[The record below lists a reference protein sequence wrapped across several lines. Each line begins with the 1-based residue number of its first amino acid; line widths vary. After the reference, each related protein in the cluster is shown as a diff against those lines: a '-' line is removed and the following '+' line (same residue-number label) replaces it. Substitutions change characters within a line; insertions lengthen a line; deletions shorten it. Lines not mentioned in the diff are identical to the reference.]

1 MTRMSPMSPM
11 EPIGRSKRRRRLPLP
26 ESRSGRPMAILIVAT
41 AILTTLGWLVAGS
54 LGAFWVPA
62 LAAAAALLLLR
73 LELPAP
79 RRRRRL
85 QRPGRRFDNREFPAY
100 RRIEESLMWSR
111 VSARHFDHAALPLL
125 GRIVATQLAER
136 RGIDPGT
143 DPAAAR
149 AALGDEAWELV
160 DPDRPIS
167 ADTTAPGVTR
177 AAMARLTD
185 RLEQL

>member
-1 MTRMSPMSPM
+1 MMPM
-11 EPIGRSKRRRRLPLP
+11 EPMKRPRRTKPGWQLPLP
-26 ESRSGRPMAILIVAT
+26 QSRAGRPMAILVIAT
-41 AILTTLGWLVAGS
+41 AVLTTLGWLLAGS

-79 RRRRRL
+79 RRRPRL

-100 RRIEESLMWSR
+100 RRIEEALMWSR

-125 GRIVATQLAER
+125 SRIAATQLAER
-136 RGIDPGT
+136 RGIDPST

-149 AALGDEAWELV
+149 AALGDHAWELV
-160 DPDRPIS
+160 DPNRPIS
-167 ADTTAPGVTR
+167 ADTNAPGVSR

>member
-1 MTRMSPMSPM
+1 MR
-11 EPIGRSKRRRRLPLP
+11 RAKRWRLPLP
-26 ESRSGRPMAILIVAT
+26 ESRAARPMAILFGVT
-41 AILTTLGWLVAGS
+41 AVLTTLGWLLAGS

-62 LAAAAALLLLR
+62 LAAGAALLLLR

-79 RRRRRL
+79 RRRPRV
-85 QRPGRRFDNREFPAY
+85 QRPGRQFDNREFPAY

-125 GRIVATQLAER
+125 SRIVATQLAER
-136 RGIDPGT
+136 RGIDPNA

-160 DPDRPIS
+160 DPNRPIS